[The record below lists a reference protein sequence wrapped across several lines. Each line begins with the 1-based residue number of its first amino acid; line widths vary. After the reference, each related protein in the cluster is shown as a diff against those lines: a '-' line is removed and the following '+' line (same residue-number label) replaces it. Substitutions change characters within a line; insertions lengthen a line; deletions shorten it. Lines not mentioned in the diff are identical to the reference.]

1 MCKQTMKIRR
11 LVENGNMDYKDEDDM
26 AELERKI
33 R

>member
-1 MCKQTMKIRR
+1 MWTLKIRR
-11 LVENGNMDYKDEDDM
+11 LVKNGNMDYKDEDDM